1 MNSKKIISF
10 LLAGSFLAFYS
21 IVPTG
26 CGNTARSENNDSAD
40 SEKVDT
46 AGQRQNVKMVFT
58 SVPPPVELGQL
69 IQRSGA
75 TYDKDLM
82 NDPTNVGKY
91 TTAAKQGLNFG
102 VYGAD
107 LSLTSM
113 FDQTQ
118 DEMFFMQCTAKL
130 SKALGVATAFNDE
143 TMKRLDANKGNH
155 DSLMSIITDSYEETD
170 DYLKENQRGSISA
183 LMITGGWVEALYVG
197 TRMAEKTKN
206 DELKT
211 RLAEQKQSLQS
222 LYKLLEMYKGEDG
235 VDPVLTK
242 LGELKTVYDGIN
254 LSSGGQV
261 KSDDKENKLP

>member
-46 AGQRQNVKMVFT
+46 AGQRQNVKMVFN

-102 VYGAD
+102 VYGAQPW
-107 LSLTSM
+107 TP
-113 FDQTQ
+113 
-118 DEMFFMQCTAKL
+118 
-130 SKALGVATAFNDE
+130 
-143 TMKRLDANKGNH
+143 H
-155 DSLMSIITDSYEETD
+155 P
-170 DYLKENQRGSISA
+170 
-183 LMITGGWVEALYVG
+183 
-197 TRMAEKTKN
+197 TRFKTPRHT
-206 DELKT
+206 EF
-211 RLAEQKQSLQS
+211 
-222 LYKLLEMYKGEDG
+222 
-235 VDPVLTK
+235 
-242 LGELKTVYDGIN
+242 
-254 LSSGGQV
+254 
-261 KSDDKENKLP
+261 